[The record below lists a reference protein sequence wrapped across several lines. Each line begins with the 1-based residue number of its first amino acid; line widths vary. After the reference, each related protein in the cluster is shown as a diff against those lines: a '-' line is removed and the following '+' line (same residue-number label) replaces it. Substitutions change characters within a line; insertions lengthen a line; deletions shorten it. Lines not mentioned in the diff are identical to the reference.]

1 MHFTC
6 IPVAISAYF
15 PNISLNF
22 FEVSFYAFS
31 AGENVTEIHAVPS
44 TYLQMRENVERVLH
58 FMSSKK
64 IKMHR
69 IQAKG
74 IRLAITMCTKR
85 FHLSLKGLFVCSFLV
100 FRDNLCKLDP
110 DQDQLKVLLK
120 ELFEKVSEKSQQLT
134 TKT

>member
-1 MHFTC
+1 M
-6 IPVAISAYF
+6 
-15 PNISLNF
+15 
-22 FEVSFYAFS
+22 FYVFS

-74 IRLAITMCTKR
+74 IRLAIITKR
-85 FHLSLKGLFVCSFLV
+85 FYLSLKGLFVYFFLV
-100 FRDNLCKLDP
+100 FGD
-110 DQDQLKVLLK
+110 
-120 ELFEKVSEKSQQLT
+120 
-134 TKT
+134 